1 MGKGIR
7 MVIVQVKQIKTTH
20 CLLLKLNSTE
30 ILQNKNKFLKP
41 DKKYYVIQVYKKNAD
56 TY

>member
-20 CLLLKLNSTE
+20 CLSLKLNSTE

>member
-1 MGKGIR
+1 

-20 CLLLKLNSTE
+20 CLSLKLNSTE
-30 ILQNKNKFLKP
+30 ILRNKNKFLKP
-41 DKKYYVIQVYKKNAD
+41 DKKHYVIQVYKKNAD